1 MKEIESELSSNL
13 KISSLGSLN
22 LLIISTGEA
31 KSPRIFKTIIPMKEV
46 KTTFKYE
53 SIIKSYLASQL
64 NSLGLQ
70 ILFLDQ
76 KNSQIITIK
85 DAFRCFKTTAILLK
99 KLKLRIDNYK

>member
-53 SIIKSYLASQL
+53 SIIK
-64 NSLGLQ
+64 
-70 ILFLDQ
+70 
-76 KNSQIITIK
+76 
-85 DAFRCFKTTAILLK
+85 
-99 KLKLRIDNYK
+99 KLPSKPVK